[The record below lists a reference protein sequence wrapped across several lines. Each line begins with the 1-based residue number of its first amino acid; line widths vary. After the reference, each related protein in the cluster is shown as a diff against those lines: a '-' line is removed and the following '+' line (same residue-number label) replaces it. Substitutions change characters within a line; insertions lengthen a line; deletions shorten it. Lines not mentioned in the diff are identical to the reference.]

1 MKITQVGKKYKFIP
15 VYTQL
20 TQLHEMGMH
29 EKGKK
34 KVKIIVNQEG
44 TYCKLAPSKA
54 NCNRKVTQCRLSV
67 GS

>member
-1 MKITQVGKKYKFIP
+1 
-15 VYTQL
+15 
-20 TQLHEMGMH
+20 MGMH

-34 KVKIIVNQEG
+34 KVKITVNQEG
-44 TYCKLAPSKA
+44 TYCKLAPSKS